1 MKTLIALL
9 TLPLLFGCAAWSDVS
24 DALFGPDTDN
34 IVRWCN
40 DSGECT
46 EVKVTGSQTD
56 MALLINILAQRYGVE
71 IVAVEE

>member
-1 MKTLIALL
+1 MKRLLALFSLLLL
-9 TLPLLFGCAAWSDVS
+9 TGCAGWPQFS

-34 IVRWCN
+34 LVRWCS

-46 EVKVTGSQTD
+46 EVKITGSQTD